1 MNEPRALPA
10 PATSTEIYL
19 VAIWEELRRINEQ
32 LARLAP
38 DPVVPSDDVELREP
52 TKRKRS

>member
-1 MNEPRALPA
+1 MSEPRTLPA

-19 VAIWEELRRINEQ
+19 EAILEELRRLNEQ

-38 DPVVPSDDVELREP
+38 APAVPSDDVKLREP
-52 TKRKRS
+52 AKRKRL

>member
-1 MNEPRALPA
+1 MSEPRALPA

-19 VAIWEELRRINEQ
+19 EAILEELRRLNEQ

-38 DPVVPSDDVELREP
+38 APAVPSDDVKLREP
-52 TKRKRS
+52 AKRK